1 MTDTEKYTPLSD
13 RLQQDVWHDNFVPK
27 YSALASAKPSLLVLI
42 GVWLVFVPTILVVI
56 GLAVNMVA
64 DAPDVPS
71 AIAVSIAPALYL
83 ALAVAILAL
92 QTQRYRAVQ
101 GRLPEEEYVE
111 EYGKYEEYDEGE
123 DDVDQ

>member
-1 MTDTEKYTPLSD
+1 MDTEKYTPLSE

-27 YSALASAKPSLLVLI
+27 YSALASATPSLLVLV
-42 GVWLVFVPTILVVI
+42 GVWLVFVPMIFVVI
-56 GLAVNMVA
+56 GLAVSMVA

-71 AIAVSIAPALYL
+71 AVAVSIAPALYL

-92 QTQRYRAVQ
+92 QTQRYRAAK
-101 GRLPEEEYVE
+101 GRRPEE
-111 EYGKYEEYDEGE
+111 YEEECSENDEGE